1 MEFEKILSI
10 SGLGGLHILKS
21 YNNNG
26 VFVTEIGNE
35 KVRFI
40 TNISNRI
47 VSLENISIYTYD
59 DSVELIE
66 IFRKIDAQAD
76 GMPKANDP
84 ADDLKDFFRS
94 ILANYDEERVYV
106 SDIKKVIKWYQTLKE
121 ADLLDLSE
129 KKEEEK
135 KAAK

>member
-1 MEFEKILSI
+1 MEFDKILSI

-26 VFVTEIGNE
+26 VFVTEIGDE

-66 IFRKIDAQAD
+66 VFRSIDAQAD

-94 ILANYDEERVYV
+94 VLAEYDEERVYV
-106 SDIKKVIKWYQTLKE
+106 SDIKKVIKWYHILKD
-121 ADLLDLSE
+121 ANLLDL
-129 KKEEEK
+129 EEK
-135 KAAK
+135 KDDKKATAK